1 MKKHTFFHDLFFVLS
16 ANGIGLILSV
26 VINLLLPKIFSTD
39 IGAYGYVQLY
49 LLYVSYYYIFTL
61 GICNGIYLKEG
72 GNRIEDL
79 SSKSYSSQF
88 ALFAVLQIVCG
99 TAIGVCSLV
108 FCNDVD
114 KKFVFA
120 IIGINIIIMGIREFF
135 SMIFQATSKIRDYS
149 IMTIISK
156 CINATVIIIALISSI
171 KDYKVLVML
180 LTAGELCSLIYA
192 LVRGKKLVS
201 CKPKIN
207 KEIIKETISNIKS
220 GSSILI
226 SGMTAMLIT
235 GFAKLCVE
243 NHWGIETFAK
253 ISFTISIA
261 NLFMVFANAASIV
274 LYPRLKNIDLEKC
287 NQSYRKLNR
296 LIVLL
301 LFFAIGFCYPA
312 KLALQIFL
320 PEYKEAL
327 FYISILLPMCVFI
340 GKTTMATQTYMK
352 ALRLE
357 KQLMISNLISFI
369 ISSILVI
376 ISVYVLD
383 NITFT
388 VFSILIGQILRAVL
402 CEMFLARTIKINVIK
417 NTIIECLI
425 TAFFVL
431 THWMIGGWIGSIVYL
446 TIIALYF
453 VVVFIDTKIHK
464 EKIENGEE

>member
-1 MKKHTFFHDLFFVLS
+1 MKKHTCFHDLFFVLF

-26 VINLLLPKIFSTD
+26 VINLFLPKIFSTD
-39 IGAYGYVQLY
+39 IGSYGYVQLY

-61 GICNGIYLKEG
+61 GICSGIYLKEG
-72 GNRIEDL
+72 GNKIEDL
-79 SSKSYSSQF
+79 SPKLYSNQFSLF
-88 ALFAVLQIVCG
+88 ALLQIFFG
-99 TAIGVCSLV
+99 TVIVVCSLI
-108 FCNDVD
+108 FSSDID
-114 KKFVFA
+114 KKFVFVM
-120 IIGINIIIMGIREFF
+120 IGINIVIMGIREFF

-156 CINATVIIIALISSI
+156 CINATVIIVALIASI

-180 LTAGELCSLIYA
+180 LTVGELFSLLYA
-192 LVRGKKLVS
+192 LIRGKKLIS

-207 KEIIKETISNIKS
+207 KEVIKETFSNIKS
-220 GSSILI
+220 GSNILI

-235 GFAKLCVE
+235 GFAKVCVE

-287 NQSYRKLNR
+287 NKTYKKINQ

-312 KLALQIFL
+312 KLALQSFL
-320 PEYKEAL
+320 PEYKESL
-327 FYISILLPMCVFI
+327 LYISILLPMCVFI

-357 KQLMISNLISFI
+357 KHLMISNLVSFGISAV
-369 ISSILVI
+369 LVV
-376 ISVYVLD
+376 ISVFVFD
-383 NITFT
+383 DITFT

-402 CEMFLARTIKINVIK
+402 CEIFLAQTIKINVIK
-417 NTIIECLI
+417 NTIVECII
-425 TAFFVL
+425 TACFVL
-431 THWMIGGWIGSIVYL
+431 THWIIGGWIGSMVYL

-453 VVVFIDTKIHK
+453 AFVFIDTKIHK